1 MIKTFITDVFKLK
14 TLCNIGLQPII
25 KEGASAPFFLPTMII
40 NSTEKMTKKKIKEL
54 RQIVLGV
61 GSLIIIM
68 GILAYCLNYMNPK
81 QNVLE
86 ELEEKIKKV
95 EQKEIILTEHE
106 KELEKKATEKEW
118 QEVDNSTDK

>member
-1 MIKTFITDVFKLK
+1 
-14 TLCNIGLQPII
+14 
-25 KEGASAPFFLPTMII
+25 
-40 NSTEKMTKKKIKEL
+40 MTKKKIKEL
-54 RQIVLGV
+54 NQIVLGV

>member
-1 MIKTFITDVFKLK
+1 
-14 TLCNIGLQPII
+14 
-25 KEGASAPFFLPTMII
+25 
-40 NSTEKMTKKKIKEL
+40 MTKKKLKEL
-54 RQIVLGV
+54 NQIVLGV